1 MIRALC
7 ERLTLYREFSRPFT
21 LLPPLIGFLS
31 GSVTAYGAPPALENR
46 PLDLPRSSERSWP
59 PP

>member
-31 GSVTAYGAPPALENR
+31 GSVTAYGAPPALETS
-46 PLDLPRSSERSWP
+46 PGSIPSSERSWP